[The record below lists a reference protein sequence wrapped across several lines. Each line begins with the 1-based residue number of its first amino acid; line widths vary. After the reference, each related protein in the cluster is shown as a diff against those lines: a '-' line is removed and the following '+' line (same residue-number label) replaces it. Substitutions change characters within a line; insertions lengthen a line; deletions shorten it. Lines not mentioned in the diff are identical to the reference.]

1 MNSSK
6 FFAAVLIAG
15 TSVFAGSAA
24 HATYSE
30 PPAKTDCGCATSA
43 SIIQVGKDNFAS
55 STATG
60 KGSAATF
67 ANASN
72 TGYNF
77 NVQTGGVATSKDSNN
92 VATGNTGGNTY
103 SNVVD

>member
-1 MNSSK
+1 MNFSK
-6 FFAAVLIAG
+6 IFVAAMITG
-15 TSVFAGSAA
+15 TAVFAGSAA
-24 HATYSE
+24 SAMKDK
-30 PPAKTDCGCATSA
+30 PVKCDCATAA

-60 KGSAATF
+60 AGSAATF

-72 TGYNF
+72 VGYNF
-77 NVQTGGVATSKDSNN
+77 NVQTGGVATSKKTNN
-92 VATGNTGGNTY
+92 VATGNNGGNTY